1 MENTT
6 IPQKMKHARKTIHC
20 KVQNKE
26 YNTNHHLTTITNDCW
41 LIILDFII
49 LNKCSCFKKD
59 IIFVSR
65 NVCRSW
71 RIRNTN
77 LLIQKRF
84 NVTNNNL
91 KDYINNANRMSMRE
105 YNKPT
110 FDGPI
115 DESFDEPLFYPITIP
130 IKRELSLRTFTM
142 PYDDYDTEYVMYS
155 MIRCKTYFV
164 PSIAKKPKM
173 EPLTK
178 NNRKFVN
185 MMKKCHICEE
195 QWQIDPFVFNCNNV
209 DHKCKKRG
217 CCNHIFIGENEQEH
231 QYCIEHAHCIDWNK
245 TKNNCD
251 CCLQNVDHKCREFGY
266 HFMLEKNCPEQKKKV
281 IKLTK
286 TFQPIKQNPMH
297 HTHLKNLIAQANGK
311 TQRKQHNIMQPRK

>member
-1 MENTT
+1 MENT
-6 IPQKMKHARKTIHC
+6 IISQKMRHARKIIHC
-20 KVQNKE
+20 KEQNKE
-26 YNTNHHLTTITNDCW
+26 HNKNHHLTIITNDCW

-77 LLIQKRF
+77 LSIQKRF

-91 KDYINNANRMSMRE
+91 KDYINNANRMSIRD
-105 YNKPT
+105 NKPNFAST
-110 FDGPI
+110 DN
-115 DESFDEPLFYPITIP
+115 P
-130 IKRELSLRTFTM
+130 IKRELSLRTFIV
-142 PYDDYDTEYVMYS
+142 PYDEMDIQYIIYNM
-155 MIRCKTYFV
+155 MRCKTYFV
-164 PSIAKKPKM
+164 PSIVLTEKPKM
-173 EPLTK
+173 EQLTK

-185 MMKKCHICEE
+185 SMEECHLCKE
-195 QWQIDPFVFNCNNV
+195 QWQLDPFVYNCNNN
-209 DHKCKKRG
+209 DHKCKKGG
-217 CCNHIFIGENEQEH
+217 CYNHIFISDSEWQHYGER
-231 QYCIEHAHCIDWNK
+231 QYCIEHAYCDDWNK

-251 CCLQNVDHKCREFGY
+251 CCLQSIGQICRQFGY
-266 HFMLEKNCPEQKKKV
+266 HFMLEKNCSKHEDVVKS
-281 IKLTK
+281 TK

-297 HTHLKNLIAQANGK
+297 CTYLKKSIAQLNGK